1 MDDSSNGFKS
11 NNGRF
16 SIDGGG
22 IDLEG
27 GRQSTLAIHLL
38 RSINEVDSGIEF
50 TSLIIVFSFMS
61 MLK

>member
-27 GRQSTLAIHLL
+27 ERQSTLAIHLL
-38 RSINEVDSGIEF
+38 RSINEVDSSIEF
-50 TSLIIVFSFMS
+50 T
-61 MLK
+61 